1 MSKSKDN
8 ENEFLKDI
16 TKITDEEINSIAE
29 ANDSL
34 KDITKTTDEEINSI
48 TEANDSLMTTDLNQ
62 YDQTLE
68 IMTQTLASIDTKMD
82 VENLQLQK
90 LDQLSEIKDQLNRL
104 GDSSAVI
111 TGVAPESIVTKKNKN
126 EIEEEIPKSSIGH
139 NQQEISELLEKIQTL
154 ENKILTIENQS
165 KNSNERFE
173 KIENVVERF
182 EDLENEIPNLFK
194 NLFKKKEK
202 TESYKTTIPKNTAS
216 IIEEAE
222 ESLENTNN
230 GTLVLRNTLNE
241 TLINEDYN
249 EELSKEYKKPK
260 SNKFKYGLGIFL
272 LLCAVITILFYFN
285 KFQIIDLNFNQII
298 DLNFDKIKS
307 SIFSLKNF
315 ILK

>member
-104 GDSSAVI
+104 ENNSVVT
-111 TGVAPESIVTKKNKN
+111 TGVASELKVTAKTEN

-230 GTLVLRNTLNE
+230 GTLVLRNTPNE

-249 EELSKEYKKPK
+249 EELSKEYEKPK

-285 KFQIIDLNFNQII
+285 KFQAIDLNFNQII

>member
-1 MSKSKDN
+1 MSEDKYN
-8 ENEFLKDI
+8 EKELLKGI
-16 TKITDEEINSIAE
+16 TKTADEEI
-29 ANDSL
+29 D
-34 KDITKTTDEEINSI
+34 DI
-48 TEANDSLMTTDLNQ
+48 TEANESLMTMDSTSFDK
-62 YDQTLE
+62 TLE

-285 KFQIIDLNFNQII
+285 KFQVIDLNFNQII